1 MVGRL
6 DLRSWSD
13 NILDSGGP
21 SALIVAAKWWPLSAR
36 LAIALIR
43 HGCRLSALCPKGHPL
58 NHIGGLERVER
69 YRGTQSLSCLSRTL
83 RELRPEFVIPCD
95 DGVVAQLHS
104 LHAQDP
110 SLRPLIERSLG
121 DPQSFPTTTNRYR
134 LLEIAAEL
142 GILVPETRRV
152 ASADDLAS
160 WHRQVA
166 PSAVLKI
173 DGECGGNGV
182 RICNSPAES
191 QAAWRELTALPSV
204 ATAWKRL
211 IINRD
216 PLALWAQRNR
226 KPVEV
231 TVQQVIRGRPAN
243 SMLAC
248 RNGKLLS
255 LVSVAVLA
263 SDGPTGAATV
273 IQRIDN
279 PAMEDAAKRLASR
292 LRLTG
297 FYGLD
302 FMIDS
307 ASQAPYLIE
316 MNPRCTQL
324 GHFQFGSTP
333 NLAGVFMANLRG
345 EPPSAA
351 GDPLPLDTIAL
362 FPQALNAQN
371 GDGRCAYHS
380 YLDVPWNEPGLIQEL
395 KKDTWPERRWLSRLY
410 HAVKPLAR
418 SVSVEYG
425 AGAQN
430 PVSRAASMRL
440 AADSN
445 VGATP
450 IFRLDPPVPRGR

>member
-1 MVGRL
+1 M
-6 DLRSWSD
+6 
-13 NILDSGGP
+13 
-21 SALIVAAKWWPLSAR
+21 LIVAAKWWPLSAR

-43 HGCRLSALCPKGHPL
+43 HGCRLSALCPQGHPL
-58 NHIGGLERVER
+58 SQIGGLERVER
-69 YRGTQSLSCLSRTL
+69 YRGTRSLSCLSRTL
-83 RELRPEFVIPCD
+83 RDLRPEFVIPCD
-95 DGVVAQLHS
+95 DGVVAQLHT
-104 LHAQDP
+104 LHARDP

-121 DPQSFPTTTNRYR
+121 DPQGFATTTNRYR

-152 ASADDLAS
+152 KSADDLVS
-160 WHRQVA
+160 WHQHVA
-166 PSAVLKI
+166 PAAVLKI

-182 RICNSPAES
+182 RICSSLAES
-191 QAAWRELTALPSV
+191 LAAWRELTALPSL

-226 KPVEV
+226 KTVEV
-231 TVQQVIRGRPAN
+231 TAQRVIRGQPAN

-248 RNGKLLS
+248 RNGELLS

-273 IQRIDN
+273 IRRIDN

-302 FMIDS
+302 FMMDL
-307 ASQAPYLIE
+307 ATEDPYLIE

-324 GHFQFGSTP
+324 GHFRFGATP
-333 NLAGVFMANLRG
+333 NLADIFMANLRG
-345 EPPSAA
+345 ESPGAT
-351 GDPLPLDTIAL
+351 GDSLPLDTVAL
-362 FPQALNAQN
+362 FPQALNALN
-371 GDGRCAYHS
+371 GDSRSAYHS
-380 YLDVPWNEPGLIQEL
+380 YLDVPWDEPQLIREL

-425 AGAQN
+425 EVAQN
-430 PVSRAASMRL
+430 PASRGASIRL
-440 AADSN
+440 AVENSVGSSPVLGLDSSIP
-445 VGATP
+445 G
-450 IFRLDPPVPRGR
+450 GR